1 MAGDVWYADTSFWA
15 GASFVVF
22 VGGVIATKAHK
33 KIGDML
39 DERVEAIKTHID
51 EAKTLREEAEN
62 LLGEYQRKQRDA
74 EKEAAEMLEHA
85 KADAKIMLDE
95 AKSDIEEMTARRAR
109 VAQDKIAQ
117 AEASAVKEVQKV
129 AVDAA
134 ISAATS
140 VLGEKLQGRS
150 GSAIISEAIDQ
161 VGDKLH

>member
-22 VGGVIATKAHK
+22 VGGVVATKAHK
-33 KIGDML
+33 KIAEML
-39 DERVEAIKTHID
+39 DGRVDEIKAQID

-74 EKEAAEMLEHA
+74 EKEAADMLEHA

-95 AKSDIEEMTARRAR
+95 AKSDIEEMAARRTR
-109 VAQDKIAQ
+109 VAQEKIAQ

-140 VLGEKLQGRS
+140 VLADELKGDT
-150 GSAIISEAIDQ
+150 GSAIVNQAIEE
-161 VGDKLH
+161 VGQKLH